1 MATKA
6 AKPAPAAPTPEV
18 EAPVPKAKS
27 KKKKLLL
34 VLSAATLLLGGGG
47 AAGWYVLNDN
57 GPALSAEEQQL
68 AAEEAKKKIP
78 PVFVTLEPF
87 VVNLRGDDDSDHYL
101 QLGVV
106 LQVSDA
112 HATDAVKQQMPR
124 IRNAVLML
132 LSSKSAD
139 ELSSVEGKQK
149 LSEEIVT
156 EARKPMQLDQANK
169 GIEGVYFSAFVI
181 Q

>member
-6 AKPAPAAPTPEV
+6 AKPAPAAPTPVV
-18 EAPVPKAKS
+18 EAPVPKVKS

-34 VLSAATLLLGGGG
+34 VFSTAVLLLGAGG
-47 AAGWYVLNDN
+47 AAGWYAIKDN
-57 GPALSAEEQQL
+57 GPALSDEEKQL
-68 AAEEAKKKIP
+68 AAEQAKKAIP
-78 PVFVTLEPF
+78 PVFVSLEPF
-87 VVNLRGDDDSDHYL
+87 VVNLRGGDDSDHYL

-106 LQVSDA
+106 LQVSDE

-124 IRNAVLML
+124 IRNSVLML

-139 ELSSVEGKQK
+139 ELSSIEGKQQ